1 VTTRSTSG
9 RDLHRRAKQCLRRH
23 DLRRHRLVGG
33 AGKDTMSAGA
43 DNYKIASREGVIGV
57 AVSRGTGTDV
67 LCTADRGDA
76 VGSCRR
82 AGAPL
87 SGLSHDDGPRSEE
100 GGRARRA
107 PPSPRDNREGA
118 PSGREPLRY
127 KVVEGTLKGK
137 AAVVTGASSGIGEA
151 AARAL
156 SVRGAAV
163 VLAARA
169 EEKLRYLERDILAAG
184 GRALAVKT
192 DVSDESSVEALVER
206 AVEEFGSLDILVN
219 NAGLGLSGRVAELR
233 VEDLRYLFEVN
244 LLGPLRC
251 VQAALPHMTRGGRIV
266 NVSSVLGNRAIPK
279 VGGYC
284 ATKFALNALS
294 DALRVEIAERGVTV
308 TSVYPGTT
316 RTAFRDNSRRTKDEK
331 RGWRPGG
338 VTSERVAQKIVRA
351 AEEGGRDV
359 YVTLPDRLFVAGAT
373 LAPGLF
379 DRLLRPWTRD

>member
-1 VTTRSTSG
+1 
-9 RDLHRRAKQCLRRH
+9 
-23 DLRRHRLVGG
+23 
-33 AGKDTMSAGA
+33 M
-43 DNYKIASREGVIGV
+43 
-57 AVSRGTGTDV
+57 
-67 LCTADRGDA
+67 
-76 VGSCRR
+76 
-82 AGAPL
+82 
-87 SGLSHDDGPRSEE
+87 
-100 GGRARRA
+100 
-107 PPSPRDNREGA
+107 
-118 PSGREPLRY
+118 
-127 KVVEGTLKGK
+127 EGTLKGK

-169 EEKLRYLERDILAAG
+169 EEKLRYLEREILAAG

-251 VQAALPHMTRGGRIV
+251 VQASLPHMTRGGRIV

-331 RGWRPGG
+331 RGWRPRG
-338 VTSERVAQKIVRA
+338 VTPERVAQKIVRA

-379 DRLLRPWTRD
+379 DRLLHPWTRD